1 MKKISLKNTLFIGF
15 LIFSIHLN
23 AQTGAFRVRRMNSTD
38 PAIQIGYDDY
48 RYLSFGKSTSSTNNG
63 AWAIEYAE
71 QGLNFWKPWPTSRWG
86 NYKMHIRDEGH
97 VGING
102 IANPGYTRVGGF
114 LGMGSRRSD
123 FYLQVYGNAVS
134 HGWWTFSDS
143 SIKENVVQIQNILPQ
158 LLKMKPI
165 EYNYK
170 PIKLSAESKDTI
182 KGEDTAYNNSID
194 TDSKKHYGFTAQEVS
209 RIFPVLEEAYTEKI
223 GVVNYVEFV
232 PLLVRGIQ
240 EQQAI
245 IETLKQEIADLKGK
259 TVYTDVDKTKLFQND
274 PNPFRGTTNFTYFID
289 ENVTVSNAM
298 IEVRNIM
305 GVIQSTVTLDDKSGL
320 GKATF
325 DSNGL
330 ADGYYIY
337 TLKING
343 SVKDSK
349 MLLIGD

>member
-1 MKKISLKNTLFIGF
+1 MKKINLTNTLILGL

-23 AQTGAFRVRRMNSTD
+23 AQTGAFRVRRTNAKD
-38 PAIQIGYDDY
+38 AAIQIGYDDY
-48 RYLSFGKSTSSTNNG
+48 RYLTFGKSTSTPNNG
-63 AWAIEYAE
+63 AWSIEHWDE
-71 QGLNFWKPWPTSRWG
+71 GLNFWKPWPNNHWG
-86 NYKMHIRDEGH
+86 NYKMHILEEGH

-102 IANPGYTRVGGF
+102 KANPGYTRNSGFFGGTKNT
-114 LGMGSRRSD
+114 G
-123 FYLQVYGNAVS
+123 FYLQVYGHAVS
-134 HGWWTFSDS
+134 RGWWIFSDS
-143 SIKENVVQIQNILPQ
+143 SIKENVVQIQNVLPQ

-170 PIKLSAESKDTI
+170 PIKLSAECKDTI

-289 ENVTVSNAM
+289 ENVTVTNAA
-298 IEVRNIM
+298 IEIRNIM
-305 GVIQSTVTLDDKSGL
+305 GVLQSTVALGDKSGL

-330 ADGYYIY
+330 SDGYYIY